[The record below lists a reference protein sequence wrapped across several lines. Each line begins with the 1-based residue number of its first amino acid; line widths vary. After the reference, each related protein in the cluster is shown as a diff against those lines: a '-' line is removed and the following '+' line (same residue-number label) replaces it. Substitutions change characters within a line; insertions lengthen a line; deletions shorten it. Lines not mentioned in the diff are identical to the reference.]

1 MTLYIVERHRTV
13 LAWEKSLRLFSET
26 TLEYMSK
33 TASLL
38 ESWAS
43 NADIGV
49 VTYWPAGAGED
60 SEVVNTIVLKILIGI
75 M

>member
-1 MTLYIVERHRTV
+1 
-13 LAWEKSLRLFSET
+13 
-26 TLEYMSK
+26 MSK

-60 SEVVNTIVLKILIGI
+60 SEVVNAIVLKILIGI